1 MVGFFGFFSGDGL
14 RQLEEWKAGSVAEEP
29 QAVDPPAPA
38 EPSPEH
44 LEEARAQGARIVL
57 AQLQEESRLV
67 DFLMEDIGAYQDAQI
82 GAAVRQVHGSARKFL
97 VETVQLEP
105 VRSETEGASVT
116 VQVNEVEQI
125 QLMGN
130 VPHTGPWTGTLRH
143 HGWKIADTW
152 RPASDVAGSSLI
164 AKAEVE
170 VVG

>member
-1 MVGFFGFFSGDGL
+1 MSRFSAAFGWFFRILFGDGL

-82 GAAVRQVHGSARKFL
+82 GAAVRQVHGSARKFWWK
-97 VETVQLEP
+97 P
-105 VRSETEGASVT
+105 FNWSRCGPKPRGASVT

-130 VPHTGPWTGTLRH
+130 VPHRTMDRYTPSPWLENCGY
-143 HGWKIADTW
+143 
-152 RPASDVAGSSLI
+152 VEAG
-164 AKAEVE
+164 V
-170 VVG
+170 